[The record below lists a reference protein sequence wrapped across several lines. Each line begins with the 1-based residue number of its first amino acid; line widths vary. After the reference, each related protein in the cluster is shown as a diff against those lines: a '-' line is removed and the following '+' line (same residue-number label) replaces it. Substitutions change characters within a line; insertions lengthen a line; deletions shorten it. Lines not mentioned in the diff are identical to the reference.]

1 MSTGGPN
8 AVVIEKVIRDF
19 KREPPGRSRK
29 SASTINAAA
38 TTIRR
43 LEEKSFTAPLL
54 KPGGTSASS
63 YEIHLTGWSVRFHRV
78 SSKKCSTTLPRN
90 KIRSPQAVFRY

>member
-1 MSTGGPN
+1 MSTGRPS
-8 AVVIEKVIRDF
+8 AELMEKMIRDF
-19 KREPPGRSRK
+19 KREAPGRRRN

-54 KPGGTSASS
+54 QLRGNSS
-63 YEIHLTGWSVRFHRV
+63 YKLER
-78 SSKKCSTTLPRN
+78 TLPACLIEEVQDN
-90 KIRSPQAVFRY
+90 LAQK